1 MFKQKLLLIIFAVFI
16 LLSFSFSQTQTGSI
30 IGNVKDTSGEFLP
43 GVNISIKSPS
53 LIQPVLTTSSNQR
66 GYYRFVN
73 LPPGFYTLTAELKG
87 FKTVERKEVRVL
99 LGETATVDMVMEQ
112 GALEEVVNVTA
123 ALPTVDVK
131 KSEVSVVF
139 TKEMLKSLPF
149 RTHDIGIVDITPG
162 IYDRVANGS
171 SLASNQYQVDGQN
184 VTDQWWGNNQPNI
197 NFDVIEESE
206 VTSAGGQAEFGEY
219 TGAVVNAITKSGGN
233 SLKGE
238 ASFYFFNNKLVSYRK
253 DEISPPAIHYDTSLL
268 VGGPI
273 KKDRLWFFI
282 AGAYRRDEK
291 KSLDIP
297 NPTPTTNSRPY
308 VYGKFNYL
316 VDNNNKGFFSY
327 QFDKWVYRQGMDE
340 FRSPISLYTRNYK
353 EHIVN
358 FQHQMILDP
367 NTILEAKFSYKRY
380 AGDVTVDRDDLP
392 YVYDLA
398 THYERAAGNQ
408 PNGDKTW
415 RTRLMFD
422 LTHFKDNWLLGSHEF
437 KLGFTF
443 DRAKGTNYFSFPA
456 DTILL
461 EMNGQPLIKMVQ
473 DHRDIVPEGMQEYN
487 AYAQDGWTIKDR
499 LTLNLGLRWSYSSA
513 RVLDVVTPDGT
524 TKKGRGQM
532 YAWNNISPRL
542 GISYAL
548 TRDNK
553 TVLKMSWGRFFDA
566 DNWMIFYGF
575 GPYSQTVTTY
585 FWDPSSKSW
594 IFSDISGPATN
605 TNIDPNLK
613 RYYADVLTAGI
624 QREIFANFSIELNY
638 VHKYFGNQLAYINT
652 QGQYVSQTAID
663 PVTGQSII
671 VYDQT
676 NVGDNYYLETNPKD
690 FNYKYDG
697 ADLIATKRFSGNW
710 FAQASFHW
718 QKCEGLGTNDYEA
731 RSGYHDILKDP
742 NNKINAIGPAPYD
755 RTYLLRFLV
764 SCLLG
769 RWESMLRSS
778 LIMLRAH
785 ATAGNLK
792 CC

>member
-1 MFKQKLLLIIFAVFI
+1 
-16 LLSFSFSQTQTGSI
+16 
-30 IGNVKDTSGEFLP
+30 
-43 GVNISIKSPS
+43 
-53 LIQPVLTTSSNQR
+53 
-66 GYYRFVN
+66 
-73 LPPGFYTLTAELKG
+73 
-87 FKTVERKEVRVL
+87 
-99 LGETATVDMVMEQ
+99 
-112 GALEEVVNVTA
+112 
-123 ALPTVDVK
+123 
-131 KSEVSVVF
+131 
-139 TKEMLKSLPF
+139 
-149 RTHDIGIVDITPG
+149 
-162 IYDRVANGS
+162 
-171 SLASNQYQVDGQN
+171 
-184 VTDQWWGNNQPNI
+184 
-197 NFDVIEESE
+197 
-206 VTSAGGQAEFGEY
+206 
-219 TGAVVNAITKSGGN
+219 
-233 SLKGE
+233 
-238 ASFYFFNNKLVSYRK
+238 LV
-253 DEISPPAIHYDTSLL
+253 
-268 VGGPI
+268 
-273 KKDRLWFFI
+273 
-282 AGAYRRDEK
+282 
-291 KSLDIP
+291 
-297 NPTPTTNSRPY
+297 
-308 VYGKFNYL
+308 
-316 VDNNNKGFFSY
+316 
-327 QFDKWVYRQGMDE
+327 
-340 FRSPISLYTRNYK
+340 
-353 EHIVN
+353 
-358 FQHQMILDP
+358 
-367 NTILEAKFSYKRY
+367 
-380 AGDVTVDRDDLP
+380 
-392 YVYDLA
+392 

-671 VYDQT
+671 VYNQT

-697 ADLIATKRFSGNW
+697 ADLIATKRFSDNW

-742 NNKINAIGPAPYD
+742 NNKINAVGPAPYD

-764 SCLLG
+764 SYFIRPVGINAALIFNYVQGPRYGRQFEVLLNQG
-769 RWESMLRSS
+769 WKSINAIPRNSLVGDPLSTLDLR
-778 LIMLRAH
+778 LEKTFAVLK
-785 ATAGNLK
+785 GNLGILLDVHNAFNSDK
-792 CC
+792 ATSLNTLMGTDSTPVVLAIQDPRYFQLGVRLTF